1 MTKAE
6 LNKLKAMQ
14 KKCDKLANDS
24 NKMVDAVYALA
35 SNNTDMQI
43 LYNATY
49 ELQKAMVSLCNAND
63 WIIDA
68 IRTEQPDYLK
78 TTYNL

>member
-1 MTKAE
+1 MKKSE

-14 KKCDKLANDS
+14 KKCDKYANEA
-24 NKMVDAVYALA
+24 NKMADAVYAF
-35 SNNTDMQI
+35 SPKITDMQ
-43 LYNATY
+43 LLNNANA
-49 ELQKAMVSLCNAND
+49 ELLKAMVSLCNAN
-63 WIIDA
+63 ICLIDA

>member
-1 MTKAE
+1 MKKSE

-14 KKCDKLANDS
+14 KKCDKLANEA
-24 NKMVDAVYALA
+24 NKMADAVYALA
-35 SNNTDMQI
+35 SKITDMQ
-43 LYNATY
+43 LLNNANA
-49 ELQKAMVSLCNAND
+49 ELLKAMVNLCNSSNLL
-63 WIIDA
+63 IDA

>member
-1 MTKAE
+1 MKKSE

-14 KKCDKLANDS
+14 KKCDKLANDA
-24 NKMVDAVYALA
+24 NKMVDAVYAFA
-35 SNNTDMQI
+35 PKITDMQL

-49 ELQKAMVSLCNAND
+49 ELQKAMVSLCNTNNLL
-63 WIIDA
+63 IDA
-68 IRTEQPDYLK
+68 IRTEQPDYLE